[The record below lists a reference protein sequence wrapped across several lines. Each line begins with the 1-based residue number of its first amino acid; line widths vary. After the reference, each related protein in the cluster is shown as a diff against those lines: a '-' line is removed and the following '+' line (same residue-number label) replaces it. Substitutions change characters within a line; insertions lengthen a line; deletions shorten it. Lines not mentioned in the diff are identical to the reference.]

1 MAFFAKI
8 RQFQW
13 HKDGSQYTYRFLE
26 TPSSSQRSPSEEKG
40 SEDGLLEEIRYHT
53 LAARRPLWKNG
64 RFMII
69 LHILLFSLYIGSL
82 IAVWTSKNTAQ
93 IRAAGMP
100 FSPAVKILEW
110 KDTQFSL
117 EDRITEKGSFSGK
130 PSAELDKAWHDLLN
144 CMHNPTIFKGYIS
157 E

>member
-26 TPSSSQRSPSEEKG
+26 TPGSPQSSPCKEKR

-53 LAARRPLWKNG
+53 LAVRRPLWKNG

-69 LHILLFSLYIGSL
+69 LHILLFALYIGSL

-93 IRAAGMP
+93 IRVAGMP
-100 FSPAVKILEW
+100 FCRYPPFILLY
-110 KDTQFSL
+110 TGACV
-117 EDRITEKGSFSGK
+117 T
-130 PSAELDKAWHDLLN
+130 
-144 CMHNPTIFKGYIS
+144 
-157 E
+157 